1 MFGVKESRQPI
12 KGEFAKKL
20 IEEVQRMI
28 KMKKEGKD
36 LHFENEERERKHNI
50 IIVDKEDKENNNMT
64 QEKKQE
70 ILQKLEHKGLCSIDA
85 NLILDKAIQY
95 SSVKGEYVIERY
107 AIELADLL
115 LSTTVFN
122 KKTGEKEFKLEID
135 YKTGATTFYKK

>member
-1 MFGVKESRQPI
+1 MFGVKNSREPI
-12 KGEFAKKL
+12 RGEFAKKL

-70 ILQKLEHKGLCSIDA
+70 ILQKLEDKGLCSIDA

-135 YKTGATTFYKK
+135 YKTGATTFYK